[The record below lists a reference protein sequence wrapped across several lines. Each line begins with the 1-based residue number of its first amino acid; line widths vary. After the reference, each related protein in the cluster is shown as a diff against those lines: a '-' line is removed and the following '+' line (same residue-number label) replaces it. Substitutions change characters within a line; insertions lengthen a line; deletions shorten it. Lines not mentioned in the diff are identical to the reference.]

1 MNKLAEDIL
10 TKNRW
15 GNMIANFSVVYEQT
29 VCSVGKS
36 GSSVQ
41 LWNNIQIGFNPAL
54 CGLVVLIGSGVF
66 CSEGEFKRACLPSN
80 STSWRHSDSK
90 N

>member
-1 MNKLAEDIL
+1 
-10 TKNRW
+10 
-15 GNMIANFSVVYEQT
+15 MIANPSVVYEQT

-54 CGLVVLIGSGVF
+54 CGLVVREVVRIGYISIAILF
-66 CSEGEFKRACLPSN
+66 L
-80 STSWRHSDSK
+80 
-90 N
+90 